1 MPMCTDGVLTR
12 VCVKSWRNVDTY
24 RPYFE
29 EVLALPQLNSEKK
42 SKRIKTKYKST
53 VSSALAVL
61 KCIAPRHTEVLQTL
75 ARLQNTSSSKP
86 TSYSTLKE
94 ECVKKM
100 LTSSDTSLRG
110 MLKELIDHRIVVK
123 VEDERDVYYIPHHFP
138 LQDILRYKA

>member
-1 MPMCTDGVLTR
+1 M
-12 VCVKSWRNVDTY
+12 KSWRNVDTY

-29 EVLALPQLNSEKK
+29 EVLALPQHNSEKK
-42 SKRIKTKYKST
+42 SKRIKTKYKSS

-61 KCIAPRHTEVLQTL
+61 KCIAPRHTEVLQVL

-100 LTSSDTSLRG
+100 LTSSDTALKG
-110 MLKELIDHRIVVK
+110 MLKELVDHKIIVAC
-123 VEDERDVYYIPHHFP
+123 EARDPVYYIPHHFP
-138 LQDILRYKA
+138 LRDILAYKA